1 MLLSVAFV
9 SLPAGVRQRRS
20 RKVVH
25 SAMKQELSFKVV
37 RAGKIDEVLTLD
49 ANPLIAR
56 AVYGLAV
63 ELLPREWIE
72 LRQGTHVVEK
82 SKPN

>member
-1 MLLSVAFV
+1 MFLFVAFAY
-9 SLPAGVRQRRS
+9 LPAGVRQRRS
-20 RKVVH
+20 RKVVNN
-25 SAMKQELSFKVV
+25 AMEQELSFKVV

-49 ANPLIAR
+49 ANPLVAR

-63 ELLPREWIE
+63 ELLPHEQIE

-82 SKPN
+82 SKPS

>member
-1 MLLSVAFV
+1 MLLFVAFAY
-9 SLPAGVRQRRS
+9 LPAGVRQRRS
-20 RKVVH
+20 REVVH

-37 RAGKIDEVLTLD
+37 RAGKTDEVLILD

-56 AVYGLAV
+56 AIYGLAV
-63 ELLPREWIE
+63 ELLPRDRIE

>member
-1 MLLSVAFV
+1 MLLSVAFA

-20 RKVVH
+20 RKMVH
-25 SAMKQELSFKVV
+25 CAMKQEFPFKIV
-37 RAGKIDEVLTLD
+37 RAGKIDEVLIFD
-49 ANPLIAR
+49 ANLLIAR
-56 AVYGLAV
+56 AIYGLAV
-63 ELLPREWIE
+63 ELLPHEWIE

>member
-1 MLLSVAFV
+1 
-9 SLPAGVRQRRS
+9 
-20 RKVVH
+20 
-25 SAMKQELSFKVV
+25 MKQELPFKVV

-72 LRQGTHVVEK
+72 LRQGSRIVEK